1 MTDATHAA
9 FALALHRK
17 LPTGNRCWSPF
28 PVAAALCGAT
38 GVAGEDTGVAV
49 ARMLG
54 SDVERTAELLAIA
67 AGEDAVTSTDTI
79 RVDPSGPLAEHP
91 GVRRLVLD
99 ENAHVEIMAVRHR
112 ATGLLLF
119 LAEVSEP

>member
-49 ARMLG
+49 ARVLG
-54 SDVERTAELLAIA
+54 SDVERTAKLLAIA
-67 AGEDAVTSTDTI
+67 AGEDAVTSTGGSCWT
-79 RVDPSGPLAEHP
+79 RTRTSRSWPSTTAPPACCCSWP
-91 GVRRLVLD
+91 R
-99 ENAHVEIMAVRHR
+99 
-112 ATGLLLF
+112 
-119 LAEVSEP
+119 